1 VENYHLKI
9 GRATDIKDKKEKL
22 IYRFFEIIPGA
33 LSWLTLILVVLF
45 SWKKPAWA
53 AVFIIFFVI
62 YYLFRTIY
70 FSIHLSTC
78 YRQMKT
84 NENVDWTKKINQ
96 LQGNLKK
103 DIYHLVILPTY
114 KESLEILRGS
124 LKSLV
129 DSDWPKDKMVVVLSY
144 EENGGL
150 EAEKTAKIIENE
162 FKNIFFRLLLTLH
175 PKNLPGEIAGKGAN
189 ETWGVKKAKEEIIDK
204 LKIPYENIIMSAF
217 DADTCVFPRY
227 FSCLT
232 YYYLTSKNPFYSS
245 FQPIPLF
252 MNNIWQAPPISRIFS
267 FASSF
272 WEMMCLERPEKLITF
287 SSHAMSFKTL
297 VEVDFKQTNVVS
309 EDSRIFWQCFLKYD
323 GNYQTIPIYYP
334 VSMDANVAPTF
345 LRTMKNV
352 YKQQR
357 RWAYGAENVAYFLF
371 GFLKNKKIPFS
382 KKLSLGFATF
392 ENYWSWA
399 TNSIIIFLLGWLPV
413 TIGGEAFRQTL
424 LSHNLPIFT
433 SKILTLG
440 MMGMIFSV
448 TFSIFLLSPKMT
460 DLGQKKYLFL
470 ILEWLLMPA
479 IMVFLYAVPALD
491 AQTRLMTGKYMGFW
505 PTEKVRKKE
514 N

>member
-1 VENYHLKI
+1 
-9 GRATDIKDKKEKL
+9 
-22 IYRFFEIIPGA
+22 
-33 LSWLTLILVVLF
+33 
-45 SWKKPAWA
+45 
-53 AVFIIFFVI
+53 
-62 YYLFRTIY
+62 
-70 FSIHLSTC
+70 
-78 YRQMKT
+78 
-84 NENVDWTKKINQ
+84 
-96 LQGNLKK
+96 
-103 DIYHLVILPTY
+103 
-114 KESLEILRGS
+114 
-124 LKSLV
+124 
-129 DSDWPKDKMVVVLSY
+129 
-144 EENGGL
+144 
-150 EAEKTAKIIENE
+150 
-162 FKNIFFRLLLTLH
+162 
-175 PKNLPGEIAGKGAN
+175 
-189 ETWGVKKAKEEIIDK
+189 
-204 LKIPYENIIMSAF
+204 
-217 DADTCVFPRY
+217 
-227 FSCLT
+227 
-232 YYYLTSKNPFYSS
+232 
-245 FQPIPLF
+245 

-399 TNSIIIFLLGWLPV
+399 TNSIIIFLLGWLPI
-413 TIGGEAFRQTL
+413 TIGGEAFQQTL

-448 TFSIFLLSPKMT
+448 AFSLFLLSPKMT

-479 IMVFLYAVPALD
+479 IMVFLYAIPALD

-505 PTEKVRKKE
+505 PTEKIRKKE
-514 N
+514 NQKS